1 MTRIFKDE
9 ETALA
14 VGMWCRATI
23 YDDAAAQAYCARHKM
38 PITRAASEGIGI
50 AGGFLVPTPM
60 QNSIIVLREERGIFR
75 RNARVLGMTSDTASQ
90 ARRTGGLIAVFAAEA
105 TAATESSAAWDSVG
119 FVGKKLLAL
128 TRASSELDEDAI
140 GLAEQITS
148 EIAYAFASK
157 EDDCGFNGDGTS
169 TYGGI
174 RGITQLLIDGNH
186 GAGKVAA
193 ASTHNTFL
201 LLDITDL
208 TNTLGK
214 LPSYALAGASW
225 YISLFGYATCF
236 CRLAGA
242 GGGIGSI
249 DVGGRRMPTF
259 LGLPVQ
265 ITNVLP
271 GSTATFTGQ
280 VMLAVGDLS
289 LAATLASRRD
299 VTIATA
305 LTRYQDLDQIG
316 IRGTERIDI
325 VNHDLGDGSSVGPIV
340 GLVGTA

>member
-9 ETALA
+9 ETARD

-50 AGGFLVPTPM
+50 AGGFLVPAPM

-75 RNARVLGMTSDTASQ
+75 RNARVLGMTSDSASQ
-90 ARRTGGLIAVFAAEA
+90 PRRTGGLTAVFAAEA

-174 RGITQLLIDGNH
+174 RGITHLDGDVLATYPRDEVRGVVLRRTVKLGEKPSLSFQAGVDADRAWELNVYANNKMLLKKTIEAS
-186 GAGKVAA
+186 AGTRGKHWQEIKV
-193 ASTHNTFL
+193 
-201 LLDITDL
+201 
-208 TNTLGK
+208 
-214 LPSYALAGASW
+214 
-225 YISLFGYATCF
+225 
-236 CRLAGA
+236 
-242 GGGIGSI
+242 
-249 DVGGRRMPTF
+249 
-259 LGLPVQ
+259 
-265 ITNVLP
+265 
-271 GSTATFTGQ
+271 
-280 VMLAVGDLS
+280 
-289 LAATLASRRD
+289 
-299 VTIATA
+299 
-305 LTRYQDLDQIG
+305 
-316 IRGTERIDI
+316 
-325 VNHDLGDGSSVGPIV
+325 DLGTFAGQEVQLRLYQRVLIAGR
-340 GLVGTA
+340 TAGNAYWKAVKVE